1 MWWVAVHV
9 PALSLESW
17 LAGLAPETA
26 TEPAAL
32 LAQHRVLAANAAAAA
47 QGVAPGM
54 RRATALALVPGLH
67 LGVADARRDAQALQ
81 ALAHGMLG
89 FTPSVCL
96 QLPHTVLAELQ
107 ASLRCFG
114 GPQRLWQQV
123 RAALTPLGHQMQLAH
138 APTAL
143 AAAWLAR
150 VADQSGP
157 AGGRASL
164 PTLAEL
170 PAQLAPLPLSEL
182 VDDPRLRQDLQAMGL
197 NTLGAL
203 RAQPRAGLSR
213 RLGPALLQTLDRA
226 YGDAPDPRAWLAP
239 PERFA
244 STLDLH
250 ARSDDGAMLL
260 AAASVLLQR
269 LAAWLRARH
278 ARVRHFTLRLQH
290 ETRLRASSLGEA
302 GPQVSEL
309 AVALA
314 DPSGDPAHWQA
325 VLAERLG
332 REALSAPVL
341 SLSLCCD
348 EPVLGPPPDLDL
360 FPALANPR
368 EGLMRLVERLQA
380 RLGPEGVTRLACV
393 REHRPERASQAQPA
407 ALETGGQS
415 GPPAARLTRP
425 VWLLAQPEP
434 LPERQSRP
442 WLGSEP
448 LRLLAGPER
457 LEAGWWDGGLS
468 ARDYF
473 VAGLPA
479 GELVWIYRLRPAPPA
494 GEPGWFLHGR
504 FG

>member
-17 LAGLAPETA
+17 LAGLAPEVA
-26 TEPAAL
+26 ARPAAL
-32 LAQHRVLAANAAAAA
+32 LAQHRVLAANASAAA
-47 QGVAPGM
+47 QGVLPGM
-54 RRATALALVPGLH
+54 RRATALALVPTLH
-67 LGVADARRDAQALQ
+67 LGAVDAQRDAQALH
-81 ALAHGMLG
+81 ALAHVMLG

-96 QLPHTVLAELQ
+96 QPPHTVLAELQ

-114 GPQRLWQQV
+114 GPQRLWQQIQQ
-123 RAALTPLGHQMQLAH
+123 ALQPLGHQLQLAH

-143 AAAWLAR
+143 AAAWFAR
-150 VADQSGP
+150 VAHQGGPPP
-157 AGGRASL
+157 AGLPNLIDL
-164 PTLAEL
+164 PT
-170 PAQLAPLPLSEL
+170 QLSPLPLSEL
-182 VDDPRLRQDLQAMGL
+182 VEDPRLQQDLQAMGF

-203 RAQPRAGLSR
+203 RVQPRAGLSR
-213 RLGPALLQTLDRA
+213 RLGPGLLNTLDRA
-226 YGDAPDPRAWLAP
+226 YGDAPDPRAWLVP
-239 PERFA
+239 PECFA
-244 STLDLH
+244 SSLDLH
-250 ARSDDGAMLL
+250 ARSDDCALLL
-260 AAASVLLQR
+260 AAAAVLLQR

-278 ARVRHFTLRLQH
+278 ARVQRFTLRLH
-290 ETRLRASSLGEA
+290 HDTRLRASSLGEA
-302 GPQVSEL
+302 GPHVSEF
-309 AVALA
+309 AMALA
-314 DPSGDPAHWQA
+314 DPSADPAHWQA
-325 VLAERLG
+325 VLSERLG

-341 SLSLCCD
+341 SLSLFCD

-380 RLGPEGVTRLACV
+380 RLGVEGVTRLA
-393 REHRPERASQAQPA
+393 RLPEHRPERASQPRPA
-407 ALETGGQS
+407 ALDSASPVT
-415 GPPAARLTRP
+415 PPAARLTRP

-479 GELVWIYRLRPAPPA
+479 GELVWIYRLRPAPPQ